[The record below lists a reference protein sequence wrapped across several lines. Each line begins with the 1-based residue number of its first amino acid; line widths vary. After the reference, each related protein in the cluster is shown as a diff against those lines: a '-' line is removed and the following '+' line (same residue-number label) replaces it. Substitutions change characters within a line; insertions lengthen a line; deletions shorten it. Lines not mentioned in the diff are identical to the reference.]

1 MTAATEGGA
10 GAGTAP
16 AASRMSAGA
25 KLRAARE
32 AMSLSIDAVAQQLK
46 LAPRQ
51 VLALENDDYGRL
63 PGRTFV
69 RGFARNY
76 ARFVHLDPDAVLA
89 LLPAADTTPAL
100 ERPGLGPSRRP
111 MGELPTDRAPRPSI
125 LRWFFP
131 LLLLVIVAVAGYYEY
146 LRQHG
151 MLHALGERVAGTT
164 STTETP
170 AGRGVAAGGVPDRAP
185 TALPNPLAG
194 SEAAPARAGDGPE
207 ASGAGVAAGVGSVP
221 AGTPST
227 APNSAAG
234 TGSMASNSA
243 AGTGP
248 TAPNSAAGA
257 TPMASTLAG
266 GPSPEAGAAS
276 RAASAAVPAGGAP
289 LVLKFN
295 GPSWVEVRDAS
306 GRVVLKATEAG
317 GTTRSIEGPP
327 PFQLTVGNAPQ
338 VSVTFRGQ
346 PLD

>member
-16 AASRMSAGA
+16 PASRMSAGA
-25 KLRAARE
+25 RLRAARE
-32 AMSLSIDAVAQQLK
+32 AQSLSIDAVAQQLK

-51 VLALENDDYGRL
+51 VLALETDDYGRL

-76 ARFVHLDPDAVLA
+76 ARFVHVDPDAVLA
-89 LLPAADTTPAL
+89 LLPAAETAPAL

-111 MGELPTDRAPRPSI
+111 MGELPTDRAPRPSA

-151 MLHALGERVAGTT
+151 MLHALGERAAGAA
-164 STTETP
+164 STTETA
-170 AGRGVAAGGVPDRAP
+170 AGRGVTAGGVPGGAP

-194 SEAAPARAGDGPE
+194 SEATPAHTGDAPE
-207 ASGAGVAAGVGSVP
+207 AAGAGVAAGTGSVP
-221 AGTPST
+221 AGTALT
-227 APNSAAG
+227 APTS
-234 TGSMASNSA
+234 
-243 AGTGP
+243 
-248 TAPNSAAGA
+248 
-257 TPMASTLAG
+257 AG
-266 GPSPEAGAAS
+266 GPSPETGVAS
-276 RAASAAVPAGGAP
+276 RAATAATPAGGAL

-295 GPSWVEVRDAS
+295 RSSWVEVRDAS

-317 GTTRSIEGPP
+317 GTTRSIDGSP
-327 PFQLTVGNAPQ
+327 PFQLTLGDAPSVG
-338 VSVTFRGQ
+338 VTFRGQ
-346 PLD
+346 PLDLAPYTRGDVARVTLK